1 MHVCAHRYTHALT
14 HTYTHTLTRIVHK
27 HFNVVK
33 AADALM
39 RVWQM
44 LVCFTSSACAASE
57 NSLFVFVR
65 VRMCMCVRL
74 CVRVCVRTQVVKAAD
89 ALRERVCGKVVT
101 HTVNRN
107 INYTNVCTFGCGFC
121 AFSKGKVSGLCAKR
135 TGLILLC
142 YQRNIN
148 LHQRVYVWVWLLRL
162 LKRQGERF
170 VCEANRANFVM
181 LSKDINYTNVCT
193 FGCGFCAF
201 SKGKVSGLCVKR
213 TGQTLLCYQRISIT
227 PRVYVWVWL
236 LRLVKNESEW
246 YV

>member
-121 AFSKGKVSGLCAKR
+121 AFSKGKVSGLCVSKQ
-135 TGLILLC
+135 GKLC
-142 YQRNIN
+142 YVIKGYQ
-148 LHQRVYVWVWLLRL
+148 LHH
-162 LKRQGERF
+162 
-170 VCEANRANFVM
+170 
-181 LSKDINYTNVCT
+181 VCT
-193 FGCGFCAF
+193 FGCGFCALLKMKVNGMYEVLIF
-201 SKGKVSGLCVKR
+201 TSLKGRNYTNVALC
-213 TGQTLLCYQRISIT
+213 LL
-227 PRVYVWVWL
+227 
-236 LRLVKNESEW
+236 
-246 YV
+246 